1 MFKHI
6 LVPIDDSP
14 LSLKA
19 AKYAVR
25 VARSSRARVTALH
38 VIPPFRVLAG
48 IDGVAADPEL
58 YSPVEYR
65 KSTEQYARK
74 LLAKVEAIAKTARV
88 KCDPVFVTDDQPW
101 RAIIRSAKGRRCDLV
116 VMASH
121 GRRGIAAILLGSE
134 TTKVLTHS
142 KVPVLVCR

>member
-6 LVPIDDSP
+6 LVPVDDSP
-14 LSLKA
+14 LSIKA
-19 AKYAVR
+19 AKYAAQL
-25 VARSSRARVTALH
+25 ARSSRARLTALH

-48 IDGVAADPEL
+48 IDGVVADPEL

-74 LLAKVEAIAKTARV
+74 LLAKVEAIAKIARV

-101 RAIIRSAKGRRCDLV
+101 RAIIKAAKGRRCDLV

-121 GRRGIAAILLGSE
+121 GRRGIAAIVLGSE